1 MRSGWIVAWALLA
14 VAAPVR
20 AGDVK
25 GTVTFTGTPPA
36 RPTLPVTKDGSVCGA
51 GVPDESL
58 LVANGRLANVVVTV
72 KGAPPAPPEQATLD
86 QQGCRYVPHVQTA
99 PLGSTLDI
107 VNSDPLLH
115 NSHGWQG
122 RATRFNVPTP
132 VKGMRVPA
140 RLDRAGLVQVRC
152 DVHGWMS
159 AYVVVPDGRAVVA
172 GADGTFRVRDVPPGT
187 YAVTAWHERLG
198 ERTAQLT
205 VPPQGEARVDFDYGR

>member
-1 MRSGWIVAWALLA
+1 MAWALLA
-14 VAAPVR
+14 VAAPAR
-20 AGDVK
+20 AGDVT
-25 GTVTFTGTPPA
+25 GTVTFTGAPPA
-36 RPTLPVTKDGSVCGA
+36 RPALPVTKDGSVCGD

-58 LVANGRLANVVVTV
+58 LVANGRLVNVVVTV
-72 KGAPPAPPEQATLD
+72 KGAPPAAPTQATLD
-86 QQGCRYVPHVQTA
+86 QQRCRYLPHVQTL

-132 VKGMRVPA
+132 EKGTRVPA

-159 AYVVVPDGRAVVA
+159 AYVVVVADGRAALV
-172 GADGTFRVRDVPPGT
+172 GADGTFTVRDVPPGT
-187 YAVTAWHERLG
+187 YAVKAWHERLG
-198 ERTAQLT
+198 ERTSQVT
-205 VPPQGEARVDFDYGR
+205 VPAQGKARVDFDYGR